1 MKFHHFLTSLQL
13 SNMMEETGFNPETY
27 THVLPEGQEDFEDF
41 TEADLQQNPELGYTD
56 EQVEAEV
63 EKMTE
68 EEKSLYSQIKDFTDT
83 FYRQHGYIIPLSDIV
98 RLYMTGRYPEIP
110 TNTAEEQEQLREELL
125 REVRRREA
133 VEADVMEVPPW
144 KIRRVQKELVPQKI
158 INITGEDDP
167 DKPTVITILPGKN
180 PYDQIDAEEDAHE
193 YLVGDETK
201 SEIHPDDDAA
211 DDLSV
216 ITLDSYKDLDSEKVR
231 EIWKGMAEVKEKER
245 DYYNQLAGMV
255 DEMTPNDIYVTV
267 QVTPQPGTT
276 LPQCA
281 EDLLEELGN
290 EETFRRI
297 LAVGYMAWE
306 KFEKNRTKKAEVPYK
321 PSTIREVAKKFLT
334 STSRIKDIQRGEAI
348 TREQMRMNKMLKAEK
363 KEEGAKREL
372 QEPQSKKAPP
382 KKKAKKSHTTATVSV
397 PPPAAE

>member
-1 MKFHHFLTSLQL
+1 M
-13 SNMMEETGFNPETY
+13 
-27 THVLPEGQEDFEDF
+27 
-41 TEADLQQNPELGYTD
+41 
-56 EQVEAEV
+56 
-63 EKMTE
+63 
-68 EEKSLYSQIKDFTDT
+68 
-83 FYRQHGYIIPLSDIV
+83 
-98 RLYMTGRYPEIP
+98 
-110 TNTAEEQEQLREELL
+110 
-125 REVRRREA
+125 
-133 VEADVMEVPPW
+133 
-144 KIRRVQKELVPQKI
+144 PQKI
-158 INITGEDDP
+158 IDITGEDDP

-193 YLVGDETK
+193 YMVGDETK

-245 DYYNQLAGMV
+245 DYYNQLADMV
-255 DEMTPNDIYVTV
+255 DEMTPNDIYATV
-267 QVTPQPGTT
+267 QVMPRPGTT

-321 PSTIREVAKKFLT
+321 PSTIHEVAKKFLT
-334 STSRIKDIQRGEAI
+334 TTSRIKDIQRGEAI
-348 TREQMRMNKMLKAEK
+348 TREQVRMNKMLKAEK
-363 KEEGAKREL
+363 KEEGAKKKL
-372 QEPQSKKAPP
+372 QEVQLKKTPP
-382 KKKAKKSHTTATVSV
+382 KKGTKKSHPTATVST
-397 PPPAAE
+397 PSPAAE

>member
-1 MKFHHFLTSLQL
+1 MA
-13 SNMMEETGFNPETY
+13 EETGFNPETY
-27 THVLPEGQEDFEDF
+27 THILPEGQEDFEDS

-83 FYRQHGYIIPLSDIV
+83 FYRQHGYIIPLGDIV

-110 TNTAEEQEQLREELL
+110 TSTAEEQDQLREELL
-125 REVRRREA
+125 REVRKREA
-133 VEADVMEVPPW
+133 AEEADVMEVPLR

-158 INITGEDDP
+158 IDITGEDDP

-193 YLVGDETK
+193 YMVGDETK

-255 DEMTPNDIYVTV
+255 DEMTPNDIYATV
-267 QVTPQPGTT
+267 QVTPRPGTT

-306 KFEKNRTKKAEVPYK
+306 KFEKNRTKRAEVPYK

-334 STSRIKDIQRGEAI
+334 TTSRIKDIQRGEAI
-348 TREQMRMNKMLKAEK
+348 TREQVRMNKMLKAEK
-363 KEEGAKREL
+363 KEEKTKKKL
-372 QEPQSKKAPP
+372 QEVQPKKAPP
-382 KKKAKKSHTTATVSV
+382 KKKGKKSPPTATVST
-397 PPPAAE
+397 PSPAAE

>member
-1 MKFHHFLTSLQL
+1 M
-13 SNMMEETGFNPETY
+13 
-27 THVLPEGQEDFEDF
+27 
-41 TEADLQQNPELGYTD
+41 
-56 EQVEAEV
+56 
-63 EKMTE
+63 
-68 EEKSLYSQIKDFTDT
+68 
-83 FYRQHGYIIPLSDIV
+83 
-98 RLYMTGRYPEIP
+98 
-110 TNTAEEQEQLREELL
+110 
-125 REVRRREA
+125 
-133 VEADVMEVPPW
+133 
-144 KIRRVQKELVPQKI
+144 
-158 INITGEDDP
+158 
-167 DKPTVITILPGKN
+167 
-180 PYDQIDAEEDAHE
+180 
-193 YLVGDETK
+193 GDETK

-245 DYYNQLAGMV
+245 NYYNQLAGMV
-255 DEMTPNDIYVTV
+255 DEMTPNDIYATV
-267 QVTPQPGTT
+267 QVTPWPGTT

-306 KFEKNRTKKAEVPYK
+306 KFEKNRTKKAEVPSK

-334 STSRIKDIQRGEAI
+334 STSCIKDIQRGEAI

-382 KKKAKKSHTTATVSV
+382 KKRAKKSHVTATVSI

>member
-1 MKFHHFLTSLQL
+1 MA
-13 SNMMEETGFNPETY
+13 EETGFNPETY

-41 TEADLQQNPELGYTD
+41 TEMDLQQNPELGYTD

-68 EEKSLYSQIKDFTDT
+68 EERSLYSQIKDFTDT
-83 FYRQHGYIIPLSDIV
+83 FYQQHGYIIPLGDIV

-110 TNTAEEQEQLREELL
+110 TSTAEEQDQLREELL
-125 REVRRREA
+125 HEVRKWEA
-133 VEADVMEVPPW
+133 AEEADVMEVPPQ
-144 KIRRVQKELVPQKI
+144 KIWRVQKELVPQKI
-158 INITGEDDP
+158 IDITGEDDP
-167 DKPTVITILPGKN
+167 DKLTVITILPGKN

-193 YLVGDETK
+193 YMVGDETK

-255 DEMTPNDIYVTV
+255 DEMTPNDIYATV
-267 QVTPQPGTT
+267 QVTPRPGTT

-306 KFEKNRTKKAEVPYK
+306 KFEKNRTKRAEVPYK

-334 STSRIKDIQRGEAI
+334 TTSRIKDIQRGEAI
-348 TREQMRMNKMLKAEK
+348 TREQVQMNKMLKAEK
-363 KEEGAKREL
+363 KEEKTKEKV
-372 QEPQSKKAPP
+372 QPKKAPP
-382 KKKAKKSHTTATVSV
+382 KKKGKKSPPTATVST

>member
-1 MKFHHFLTSLQL
+1 MA
-13 SNMMEETGFNPETY
+13 EETGFNPETY
-27 THVLPEGQEDFEDF
+27 THILPEGQEDFQDF
-41 TEADLQQNPELGYTD
+41 TEADLQQNPKLGYTD

-63 EKMTE
+63 ERMTE
-68 EEKSLYSQIKDFTDT
+68 EERSLYSQIKDFTDT
-83 FYRQHGYIIPLSDIV
+83 FYRQHGYIIPLGDIV
-98 RLYMTGRYPEIP
+98 RLYMTVRYPEIP
-110 TNTAEEQEQLREELL
+110 TSTAEEQDQLREELL
-125 REVRRREA
+125 RKVRKREA
-133 VEADVMEVPPW
+133 AEEADVMEVTPQ

-158 INITGEDDP
+158 IDITGKDDP

-193 YLVGDETK
+193 YMVGDETK

-255 DEMTPNDIYVTV
+255 DEMMLNNIYATV
-267 QVTPQPGTT
+267 QVTPRLGTT

-334 STSRIKDIQRGEAI
+334 TTSRIKDIQRGEAI
-348 TREQMRMNKMLKAEK
+348 TREQVRMNKMIKAEK
-363 KEEGAKREL
+363 KEEKTKEKV
-372 QEPQSKKAPP
+372 QPKKAPP
-382 KKKAKKSHTTATVSV
+382 KKKGKKSPPTTTVST

>member
-1 MKFHHFLTSLQL
+1 MAEK
-13 SNMMEETGFNPETY
+13 TGFNPETY
-27 THVLPEGQEDFEDF
+27 THILPEGQEDFEDF
-41 TEADLQQNPELGYTD
+41 TEEDLQQDPELGYTD

-63 EKMTE
+63 GKMME

-83 FYRQHGYIIPLSDIV
+83 FCRQHGYIMPLGDIV
-98 RLYMTGRYPEIP
+98 RLYMMGRYPEIP
-110 TNTAEEQEQLREELL
+110 TSTAGEQEQLREELL
-125 REVRRREA
+125 REVRGREA
-133 VEADVMEVPPW
+133 AGEANVMEVPPR
-144 KIRRVQKELVPQKI
+144 KIRRVQKELVPEKI
-158 INITGEDDP
+158 IDITGEDDP
-167 DKPTVITILPGKN
+167 DNPMVITILPGKN
-180 PYDQIDAEEDAHE
+180 PYDQIDTEEDAHE
-193 YLVGDETK
+193 YMMGDETK

-245 DYYNQLAGMV
+245 DYYNQLADMV
-255 DEMTPNDIYVTV
+255 DEMTPNDIYATV
-267 QVTPQPGTT
+267 QVTPRPGTT

-281 EDLLEELGN
+281 EDLLEEVGN

-321 PSTIREVAKKFLT
+321 PSTIHEVAKKFLT
-334 STSRIKDIQRGEAI
+334 TTSRIKDIQRGEAI

-363 KEEGAKREL
+363 KEEEDKKKL
-372 QEPQSKKAPP
+372 QKPPP
-382 KKKAKKSHTTATVSV
+382 KKTSPKKRKSRPAATVST
-397 PPPAAE
+397 PPPDAE

>member
-1 MKFHHFLTSLQL
+1 
-13 SNMMEETGFNPETY
+13 MMEETGFNPETY
-27 THVLPEGQEDFEDF
+27 THVLPEGQEDFQDF

-83 FYRQHGYIIPLSDIV
+83 FYRQHGYIIPLGDIV

-110 TNTAEEQEQLREELL
+110 TSTAGEQDRLREELL
-125 REVRRREA
+125 REVRKREA
-133 VEADVMEVPPW
+133 AEEADVMEVPPR

-158 INITGEDDP
+158 IDITGEDDP

-180 PYDQIDAEEDAHE
+180 PYDQIDAEEDALE
-193 YLVGDETK
+193 Y
-201 SEIHPDDDAA
+201 
-211 DDLSV
+211 
-216 ITLDSYKDLDSEKVR
+216 
-231 EIWKGMAEVKEKER
+231 
-245 DYYNQLAGMV
+245 MV
-255 DEMTPNDIYVTV
+255 DEMTPNDIYATV
-267 QVTPQPGTT
+267 QVTPQLGTT

-290 EETFRRI
+290 EETFQRI
-297 LAVGYMAWE
+297 LAVGFMAWE

-321 PSTIREVAKKFLT
+321 LSTIRDVAKRFLT
-334 STSRIKDIQRGEAI
+334 TTSRIRDIQRGEAMTHEQ
-348 TREQMRMNKMLKAEK
+348 TRLNKMIKAEK
-363 KEEGAKREL
+363 KEEKKKL
-372 QEPQSKKAPP
+372 QEDQPKKVPP
-382 KKKAKKSHTTATVSV
+382 KKKGKKSSPTATVSA